1 MALTTEEKNAIIK
14 EFQTHEGDTGS
25 SQVQIAIL
33 THEIKRITEHLKQ
46 HPKDYHTRRGLIKK
60 VYRRRHLLD
69 YLSKK
74 DIAAYRDI
82 IKKLGIRR

>member
-1 MALTTEEKNAIIK
+1 MALSKDEKQAIIK

-33 THEIKRITEHLKQ
+33 TAEINRITEHLKQ
-46 HPKDYHTRRGLIKK
+46 HPKDFHTRRGLIKK

-74 DIAAYRDI
+74 DIAAYREI
-82 IKKLGIRR
+82 IQKLNIRR